1 MGRINR
7 KITVSAAAV
16 MMLMGTAAFGIDRFE
31 SKKEKKARETETRI
45 VLNQAE
51 KNGVKLISMKEA
63 KDTALN
69 AAGVNEKEIKYL
81 KIKLDREDDY
91 NPAVYIYEV
100 EFLHDGLEYE
110 FEINGE
116 NKDILKSDVDSWLD

>member
-1 MGRINR
+1 M
-7 KITVSAAAV
+7 S
-16 MMLMGTAAFGIDRFE
+16 L
-31 SKKEKKARETETRI
+31 KKKKAREAETRI

-51 KNGVKLISMKEA
+51 KNGVKLISMEEA

>member
-1 MGRINR
+1 M
-7 KITVSAAAV
+7 
-16 MMLMGTAAFGIDRFE
+16 E
-31 SKKEKKARETETRI
+31 
-45 VLNQAE
+45 
-51 KNGVKLISMKEA
+51 EA